1 MPERRRESRPDAPD
15 RRAIPRPPLWLNLL
29 LIALGLAGVVLARY
43 HRGHV
48 EAEFADVI
56 TQEQRT
62 PEEIRKMKFELAEMD
77 LTRDA
82 LQKEL
87 DARLKFVASL
97 KSEDFYLSIDT
108 AQKKLRF
115 YYGDTVLREADVT
128 IGEQATVATPSGKTY
143 TFIPVKGAFPIQG
156 KSAEH
161 HWIVPEWVYA
171 MNKQP
176 APKSRQVIEGGL
188 GKYVIFLPNGYVIHT
203 PPSEK
208 SPLKGPKPGSVM
220 VADEDVLR
228 AIWERLTPQKTQVYI
243 F

>member
-1 MPERRRESRPDAPD
+1 MPERRRDSRPDAPD
-15 RRAIPRPPLWLNLL
+15 RRAIPRPSLRLNLL
-29 LIALGLAGVVLARY
+29 LLALGVAGVFIARC
-43 HRGHV
+43 HRNQV

-56 TQEQRT
+56 TEQQRT
-62 PEEIRKMKFELAEMD
+62 PEDVRKMKFELAEMD
-77 LTRDA
+77 LTRGA

-108 AQKKLRF
+108 EQKKLRF

-128 IGEQATVATPSGKTY
+128 IGEKATIATPSGKNY

-161 HWIVPEWVYA
+161 LWIVPEWVYA

-176 APKSRQVIEGGL
+176 VPKTRQVIEGGL
-188 GKYVIFLPNGYVIHT
+188 GKYVIFLPNGYVIHS

-220 VADEDVLR
+220 VANEDVLL
-228 AIWERLTPQKTQVYI
+228 AIWERLIPEKTQVYI